1 MYLSKLFI
9 DFKRPKNIYQIHQDL
24 WSLFP
29 NQDDKARSFLFRVEQ
44 LQAGSGAS
52 ILMQSEIEP
61 VAGNEHVTLL
71 ATRKYP
77 LTVLKN
83 QRLRF
88 LLVANP
94 VKTVKDQKER
104 KNQKGVIKS
113 NRVPLITENDQQ
125 NWIERKLQS
134 WAQLD
139 SVMIHP
145 CPPLYFYK
153 KDEQKPKGYAG
164 KIVPVTFEG
173 VLIVREPDTIIE
185 QVKQGI
191 GPAKAFGCGLLSLA
205 RI

>member
-1 MYLSKLFI
+1 MYLSKVFI
-9 DFKRPKNIYQIHQDL
+9 DFRKPKNIYQLHQDL

-29 NQDDKARSFLFRVEQ
+29 GQDDKPRSFLFRVEQ
-44 LQAGSGAS
+44 QRAGDGAS
-52 ILMQSEIEP
+52 ILMQSEMAP
-61 VAGNEHVTLL
+61 CAGNEHIKLL
-71 ATRKYP
+71 GTRDYP

-94 VKTVKDQKER
+94 VKTIKDQQER
-104 KNQKGVIKS
+104 KNKKGVIKS
-113 NRVPLITENDQQ
+113 NRVPLIKEEDRQ
-125 NWIERKLQS
+125 NWLERKLQS

-139 SVMIHP
+139 SLLIRP
-145 CPPLYFYK
+145 CQPLYFYK
-153 KDEQKPKGYAG
+153 KDEQNSKGHGG
-164 KIVPVTFEG
+164 KIVPIAFEG
-173 VLIVREPDTIIE
+173 ILTVQEPDDFIA

>member
-1 MYLSKLFI
+1 MYLSKVFI
-9 DFKRPKNIYQIHQDL
+9 DFKKPKNIYQIHQDL
-24 WSLFP
+24 WTLFP
-29 NQDDKARSFLFRVEQ
+29 GQDDKARSFLFRVEQ
-44 LQAGSGAS
+44 QQAGVGAS
-52 ILMQSEIEP
+52 ILMQSEIAP
-61 VAGNEHVTLL
+61 SAGNEQVNLL
-71 ATRKYP
+71 ATRELP
-77 LTVLKN
+77 LTLIKN

-94 VKTVKDQKER
+94 VKTIKDQQQR

-113 NRVPLITENDQQ
+113 NRVPLIKEEERQ
-125 NWIERKLQS
+125 NWLERKLQS

-139 SVMIHP
+139 SLIIRP

-153 KDEQKPKGYAG
+153 KDLQKGYSG
-164 KIVPVTFEG
+164 KIVSIAFEG
-173 VLIVREPDTIIE
+173 VLTVQEPDKFIE